1 MSEEEQEHLKSLLP
15 LERDKK
21 MTHFLKQILFRSAWT
36 EGGEIELKPRIKP
49 NP

>member
-21 MTHFLKQILFRSAWT
+21 NDALPQT
-36 EGGEIELKPRIKP
+36 
-49 NP
+49 NPFSFSMNRRW